1 MTQVML
7 GKTDIKVG
15 PLSYGC
21 WRFAQ
26 NTPNEGQALI
36 EAALGHGMT
45 LIDTADIYGF
55 GEPHTFTTDR
65 GFGESE
71 AVLGQILK
79 SSPALRD
86 KMVLATKGGIIPPR
100 PYDSSYDYLTG
111 ALEAS
116 LTRLKTDVVDLYMIH
131 RPSLTESFADAGK
144 ALDALVD
151 SGKTKHVGVS
161 NFTASQA
168 AALQANMRAPL
179 QVHQNEFSAIVQ
191 TPITD
196 GILDQCQERS
206 MSLMAWSALGK
217 GQIPKGDV
225 HSARQPVIDI
235 LDRLA
240 KQHGV
245 TRTQIALAFVL
256 RHPANPIAIIGTQK
270 VERIQE
276 AAGALRVNLSARD
289 WYDIIEAYRG
299 RPMP

>member
-1 MTQVML
+1 MTQIKL
-7 GKTDIKVG
+7 GSTDIKVG
-15 PLSYGC
+15 ALSYGC

-26 NTPNEGQALI
+26 NTPAQGQALI
-36 EAALGHGMT
+36 EAALGQGIT

-55 GEPHTFTTDR
+55 SEPHKFTSDH

-79 SSPALRD
+79 STPSLRD
-86 KMVLATKGGIIPPR
+86 QMILATKGGIIPPR
-100 PYDSSYDYLTG
+100 PYDSSYAYITS
-111 ALEAS
+111 ALDAS
-116 LTRLKTDVVDLYMIH
+116 LTRLNTDHVDLYMIH
-131 RPSLTESFADAGK
+131 RPSLTESFAEAGR

-196 GILDQCQERS
+196 GTLDQCQERS
-206 MSLMAWSALGK
+206 MTLMAWSALGK

-240 KQHGV
+240 RQHDV

-256 RHPANPIAIIGTQK
+256 RHPAGPIAIIGTQK
-270 VERIQE
+270 VERIGE
-276 AAGALRVNLSARD
+276 AAGALNVTLSARD

-299 RPMP
+299 KPMP